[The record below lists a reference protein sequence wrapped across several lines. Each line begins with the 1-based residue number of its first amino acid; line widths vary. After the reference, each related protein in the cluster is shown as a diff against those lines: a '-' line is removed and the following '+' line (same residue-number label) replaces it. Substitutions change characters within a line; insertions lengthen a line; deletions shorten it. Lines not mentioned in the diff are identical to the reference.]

1 MHNCITLLA
10 LVTLTTVSSVVGVNA
25 GPLTLLNCATGSY
38 QGTLKTIQPGGVAAG
53 VVMPSVEQA
62 RRRANV
68 VIESSVDQL
77 IQPGDPTAIVVVSKT
92 PERLQRGDTTCVI
105 FGGG

>member
-10 LVTLTTVSSVVGVNA
+10 LVTLTTVSSVVGVSA

-38 QGTLKTIQPGGVAAG
+38 QATLKIIQPGSAAAG
-53 VVMPSVEQA
+53 VVMPSVEHA

-68 VIESSVDQL
+68 VMDTSVDQM
-77 IQPGDPTAIVVVSKT
+77 IQPGDPTAIVVVSRA